1 MTFRNVSLS
10 IHDGVA
16 LLRLASPSEAANALG
31 LSLLEELREAAT
43 QARRTRAVKLLVL
56 TGSGRSF
63 SSGVDQAELQAA
75 DPDAIFALLR
85 GGQALVRQ
93 FLNFDLL
100 TIAAINGV
108 ALGGGL
114 ELALSCD
121 IRWAHKRAVL
131 GLPEA
136 RLGLLPGWGG
146 MSLLRRTVP
155 ESLWVEMVA
164 GGECIGAHRAY
175 DNGLV
180 SRIFEG
186 REFEAKVVADA
197 LKLADATASVL
208 EAVKAELKRERA
220 AIDPAAANDSFL
232 SLWNGRRTGT
242 RVTPLAGANT
252 RALR

>member
-16 LLRLASPSEAANALG
+16 VLRLASPSKAANALG
-31 LSLLEELREAAT
+31 LSVLKELREAAT

-63 SSGVDQAELQAA
+63 SSGVDRAELQAA
-75 DPDAIFALLR
+75 DPEAIRALLG

-93 FLNFDLL
+93 ILNFDLL

-121 IRWAHKRAVL
+121 IRWAHQRAVL

-136 RLGLLPGWGG
+136 RLGLVPGWGG

-155 ESLWVEMVA
+155 ESLWVEMVV

-175 DNGLV
+175 DYGLV

-186 REFEAKVVADA
+186 HDFEAKVVAAA
-197 LKLADATASVL
+197 LKLADATEIVL
-208 EAVKAELKRERA
+208 ETVKAELKRERA
-220 AIDPAAANDSFL
+220 AIDPAAADGSFL
-232 SLWNGRRTGT
+232 SLWNGRRNGT
-242 RVTPLAGANT
+242 PATRLDGTNT
-252 RALR
+252 RAPR